1 MSKSKLM
8 RSMSIVMAA
17 AMMSGLTACGGGGST
32 QTTAAPAETKAE
44 AAASEANGEKKEEA
58 AAATEELVAEDGAEI
73 EVAYWEGSTSDKE
86 AWDEL
91 LANLQKDHP
100 EIKIIPQTYPSSDFR
115 DMLDTRI
122 AGNDWPD
129 VIRYTYQRLGK
140 FKKADVMLDL
150 SPYISKESLD
160 GISPAFLLSHQ
171 LFFHEKRLPNWQS
184 HRSVSPVSLH
194 AKHEKS
200 PDNSPRAPNG
210 R

>member
-8 RSMSIVMAA
+8 RSMSIVLAA

-129 VIRYTYQRLGK
+129 VIRYTYQVQKGRCYVRLISIHFPGK
-140 FKKADVMLDL
+140 LRW
-150 SPYISKESLD
+150 YCT
-160 GISPAFLLSHQ
+160 GIPVC
-171 LFFHEKRLPNWQS
+171 LP
-184 HRSVSPVSLH
+184 V
-194 AKHEKS
+194 
-200 PDNSPRAPNG
+200 
-210 R
+210 